1 MAGSMRSKGTNVIV
15 WILLG
20 LLILGLGGFGVRN
33 FGGSVDRIGRVGDVD
48 ITVDDYARAL
58 RQELRVI
65 EQRTGQKFTV
75 AQAKLFGID
84 QQVLRRVTATAA
96 LDNEARKIGLS
107 VGDETVLKR
116 LAEIGSFQGPD
127 GKFDP
132 EAYRFTLESNGLKP
146 AEFEDSLRRETART
160 ILRLAVAG
168 EVEPSPAYVDTLV
181 AYIAE
186 RRDLTW
192 APVKA
197 DILVTGVPVPT
208 EADLQAF
215 HDENA
220 ERFRRPE
227 TREITYA
234 WLTPEMLARTIEIPE
249 ERLRE
254 AYAQRIDEYRKPER
268 RAVERLAFATM
279 DEAQEARARIE
290 RGEITFDDLVAERGL
305 TLEDVDMGEVARD
318 DLDTE
323 AADAVFALAEPGIA
337 GPVETTLGPSLF
349 RVNAILDAQERSFE
363 EVREDL
369 RLELAIDEA
378 RRRLA
383 EMATRIDELLAGGA
397 TLEEVSKETGL
408 ELGTIALTPETE
420 DGPAAYEAFR
430 KAALA
435 ATPDDFPKIEQLED
449 GGIFALRVDRI
460 VPPTVPPLDEIRDE
474 VERAW
479 TEEAL
484 RKRLHEV
491 AEGIRDELA
500 AGASFEAA
508 GLVPD
513 GATEVRR
520 GDFLEGTP
528 PELVRAAFELKE
540 GEIGIVDGP
549 DAVYIL
555 RVDAVRA
562 PDPEDPDTRTLA
574 EQIRAGVTGSI
585 KQDLFDAYAFA
596 VLAAEPPQIDQ
607 AAVNAVNA
615 QLE

>member
-1 MAGSMRSKGTNVIV
+1 MRSKGTNVIV
-15 WILLG
+15 WVLLA

-33 FGGSVDRIGRVGDVD
+33 FGGSVDRIGKVGEVD

-58 RQELRVI
+58 QQELRTI
-65 EQRTGQKFTV
+65 EQRTGQKLTV

-84 QQVLRRVTATAA
+84 QAVLRRVTATAA
-96 LDNEARKIGLS
+96 LDNEARRIGLS
-107 VGDETVLKR
+107 VGDATVFQR
-116 LAEIGSFQGPD
+116 LSEIGSFQGPD

-132 EAYRFTLESNGLKP
+132 EAYRFTLQSNGLKP

-168 EVEPSPAYVDTLV
+168 EVEPSPAYADTLI

-186 RRDLTW
+186 RRDITW
-192 APVKA
+192 APVTA
-197 DILVTGVPVPT
+197 DILVTGIPVPT
-208 EADLQAF
+208 EAELQAF

-249 ERLRE
+249 SRLRE
-254 AYAQRIDEYRKPER
+254 VYEQRIDQYRQPER

-279 DEAQEARARIE
+279 EEAEAARQRIE
-290 RGEITFDDLVAERGL
+290 NGEIDFDDIVAERGL
-305 TLEDVDMGEVARD
+305 TLEDVNMGEVSRD
-318 DLDTE
+318 DLGK
-323 AADAVFALAEPGIA
+323 AADAVFALDEPGIA
-337 GPVETTLGPSLF
+337 GPVETALGPALF

-363 EVREDL
+363 EVREEL

-378 RRRLA
+378 RRRIA
-383 EMATRIDELLAGGA
+383 DMATRIDEILAGGA
-397 TLEEVSKETGL
+397 TLEEVAKETGL
-408 ELGTIALTPETE
+408 EVGTISMTPETE

-435 ATPDDFPKIEQLED
+435 ATPEDFPKVEQLED

-460 VPPTVPPLDEIRDE
+460 VPSTVPPLEEIRDE
-474 VERAW
+474 VQRAW
-479 TEEAL
+479 TEEAI
-484 RKRLHEV
+484 RKRLHKV

-508 GLVPD
+508 GLQPD
-513 GATEVRR
+513 AATEVRR
-520 GDFLEGTP
+520 GDFLEGAP
-528 PELVRAAFELKE
+528 PELVLKAFALKE
-540 GEIGIVDGP
+540 REIGIVDGP
-549 DAVYIL
+549 DGVYL
-555 RVDAVRA
+555 VRVDAIRA
-562 PDPEDPDTRTLA
+562 PDPEDQETQTLA
-574 EQIRAGVTGSI
+574 QQIRAGVTGSI
-585 KQDLFDAYAFA
+585 KQDLFDSYAFA
-596 VLAAEPPQIDQ
+596 ILAAEPPQIDQ

-615 QLE
+615 QLQ